1 MEEEIIVIEDATEE
15 EIIVEDENVAI
26 DPTIPDYVRN
36 LTEEEVD
43 KLSILDNT
51 GAGDEYLSN
60 DGTYKKMTDITGT
73 SNYQELKNKPSINDV
88 ELDGNKT
95 LEELGIQQKGEY
107 LESETDPTVP
117 GYIKNITQEE
127 IEQWNEGGKDIIVL
141 TSLGTST
148 NPVVLRPEKMYY
160 PDRKAGDKIYFRSS
174 KEPENV
180 VHSAT
185 LEVHGM
191 ITITDGMQYTTY
203 QMNVINGLYLCHANI
218 NNGISSNVTLTKV
231 MVSNLALKSA
241 IPQKTSQ
248 LTNDSN
254 FITNEVADLINY
266 YNKEYIDNLS
276 NNDGIIYL
284 DDYTSNNPYVIDDN
298 LKDGQIF
305 YLSYNSYVQIVGT
318 NNSVGLSSVLGAECY
333 VICTL
338 KNGKKPSEVTFGNGG
353 IYFNTIAFNNNNNY
367 ITSGYMMYKSGTSTT
382 GNTVNSFLSTD
393 FIKINNEQTISGKKT
408 FTALPESSIS
418 PTTDN
423 QFTNKKYVDDTISTA
438 LGNIEIELGGI

>member
-60 DGTYKKMTDITGT
+60 DGTYKKMIDITGT

-203 QMNVINGLYLCHANI
+203 QMNVINGMYLCYANI
-218 NNGISSNVTLTKV
+218 NNGISTNVTLTKV
-231 MVSNLALKSA
+231 MVANLALKSA

-248 LTNDSN
+248 CILCYSN
-254 FITNEVADLINY
+254 LL
-266 YNKEYIDNLS
+266 NLQ
-276 NNDGIIYL
+276 L
-284 DDYTSNNPYVIDDN
+284 H
-298 LKDGQIF
+298 L
-305 YLSYNSYVQIVGT
+305 L
-318 NNSVGLSSVLGAECY
+318 
-333 VICTL
+333 
-338 KNGKKPSEVTFGNGG
+338 
-353 IYFNTIAFNNNNNY
+353 
-367 ITSGYMMYKSGTSTT
+367 
-382 GNTVNSFLSTD
+382 
-393 FIKINNEQTISGKKT
+393 
-408 FTALPESSIS
+408 
-418 PTTDN
+418 
-423 QFTNKKYVDDTISTA
+423 
-438 LGNIEIELGGI
+438 